1 MNNNRRKQLG
11 LIFNQLED
19 CLHDIEIISDE
30 EQNALDN
37 MPESLQ
43 CTERGQ
49 QMQECIDA
57 MESAKENISSAMSE
71 IEEIICDA

>member
-1 MNNNRRKQLG
+1 MNRNRREQLG

-19 CLHDIEIISDE
+19 CLHDIEIILEE

-43 CTERGQ
+43 YSERGQ
-49 QMQECIDA
+49 QMQEGIDKI
-57 MESAKENISSAMSE
+57 ESAREYISSAMSE
-71 IEEIICDA
+71 IEEIFGDA